1 MARVIR
7 LGLAGLA
14 LVAVVMLASC
24 SPIPTTHGSY
34 VATLVGTRTSPWIAA
49 PTGWWDLSSK
59 QSPEGCAQ
67 RIVVTNA
74 SEQTVATPSHR
85 SSSPTTSAAMR
96 RPMRP
101 PRQPDGAAT
110 RRDSLAAE
118 ATDSRAPPPNPAIGR
133 YKRYSPGRRDTRF
146 LSRVVR
152 TWLLSSRQVTWG
164 VPDARLRELRLP
176 MEATDTDW

>member
-1 MARVIR
+1 MSSEMRQAWAKPVLRGYDGDMARVIR

-59 QSPEGCAQ
+59 QSPGGCAQ

-74 SEQTVATPSHR
+74 SEQTVATLAPEFITDDLSGHEAADAAAASTR
-85 SSSPTTSAAMR
+85 WGGYSAN
-96 RPMRP
+96 
-101 PRQPDGAAT
+101 
-110 RRDSLAAE
+110 LAAGVYRFE
-118 ATDSRAPPPNPAIGR
+118 GTASKSCHWSVQAIFTGKTG
-133 YKRYSPGRRDTRF
+133 YPF
-146 LSRVVR
+146 
-152 TWLLSSRQVTWG
+152 
-164 VPDARLRELRLP
+164 P
-176 MEATDTDW
+176 